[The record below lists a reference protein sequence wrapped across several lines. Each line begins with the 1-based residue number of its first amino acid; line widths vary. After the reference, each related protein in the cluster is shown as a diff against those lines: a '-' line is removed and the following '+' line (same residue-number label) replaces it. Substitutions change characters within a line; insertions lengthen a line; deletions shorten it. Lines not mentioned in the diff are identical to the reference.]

1 MTMAI
6 PASLAKP
13 RRMPRGL
20 VAASIVGVLVV
31 AVLIWKFTRPVAPV
45 LTNSFYTVTPVD
57 LDIVIR
63 KDGELQAAKNLDV
76 VCPVEGLNTIRTI
89 VTEGSVVKK
98 GDVIAELDSSDIKK
112 KLQTSTLDVK
122 KAESDYAASK
132 VQVDLQ
138 KSKNTADLEAANVE
152 LKLAR
157 I

>member
-13 RRMPRGL
+13 RRLPRATG
-20 VAASIVGVLVV
+20 VAALAVGAL
-31 AVLIWKFTRPVAPV
+31 AIAFSIWKFTRPAQSVAAG
-45 LTNSFYTVTPVD
+45 SYYTIVPMD

-63 KDGELQAAKNLDV
+63 KDGELQAVKNLDV

-122 KAESDYAASK
+122 KAESDYAGASEF
-132 VQVDLQ
+132 VP
-138 KSKNTADLEAANVE
+138 SPHAAH
-152 LKLAR
+152 
-157 I
+157 